1 MNCPRC
7 NGLTVSDDSF
17 AVQTGSSSDFHGWR
31 CVNCGMLVDDV
42 INRNR
47 RLRSLRRMSD
57 SPSPDRRRYGSE
69 AA

>member
-1 MNCPRC
+1 MTCLRC
-7 NGLTVSDDSF
+7 NGLVVCDDSF

-42 INRNR
+42 INQNR
-47 RLRSLRRMSD
+47 QVLSRQRVSPGAD
-57 SPSPDRRRYGSE
+57 SRRYGSQ